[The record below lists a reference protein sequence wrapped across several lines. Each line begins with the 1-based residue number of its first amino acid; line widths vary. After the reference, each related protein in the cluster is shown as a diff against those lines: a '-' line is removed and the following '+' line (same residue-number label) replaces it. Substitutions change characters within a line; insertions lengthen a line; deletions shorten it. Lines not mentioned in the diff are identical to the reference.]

1 MSELSLI
8 FQNQY
13 VSSLGDPIYRLKRE
27 PKKVE
32 TITSKYFS
40 AKLSDIGK
48 LP

>member
-27 PKKVE
+27 PKKLE
-32 TITSKYFS
+32 TITSKIFFS
-40 AKLSDIGK
+40 KT
-48 LP
+48 